1 MKKAIL
7 SLAVAALILTA
18 GMLGFYLGRN
28 MAPSPIL
35 VEKYPE
41 QTAAPVPTTET
52 PSESTIPAGP
62 VNINTASLDELQT
75 LTGIGPVLAQR
86 IIDYREENGPFETVS
101 QLTMVSGIGMTRLEE
116 LLDYIT
122 VGGET

>member
-41 QTAAPVPTTET
+41 QTAAPVSTTET

-75 LTGIGPVLAQR
+75 LPGIGPVLAQR